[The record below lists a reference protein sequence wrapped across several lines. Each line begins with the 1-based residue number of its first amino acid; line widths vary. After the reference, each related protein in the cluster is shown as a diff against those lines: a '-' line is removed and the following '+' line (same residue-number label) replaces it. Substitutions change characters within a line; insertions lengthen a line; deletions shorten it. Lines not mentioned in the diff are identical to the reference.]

1 MPITKLKQF
10 KRSPAPPKKRVVVQ
24 ARDMEI
30 FKNLADYRFL
40 DARQIELLHPGRGGP
55 RYNQRRLQYLF
66 HHGYIDR
73 PPSQLSYYRTRGHLI
88 YALGRKGADAIY
100 SGEPELRG
108 RIDWQK
114 KNAEVKFPFLD
125 HAMMISDFRAALTLA
140 LKDHP
145 RAKISSWRQGE
156 DLRDRVR
163 LKDGKVAIVPD
174 AFFTLEEGDDLM
186 HFFLEAD
193 RSTMTLDR
201 FLRKLQA
208 YWQWWREGGHEK
220 KFDIKSFRVLTITI
234 SPERK
239 ENLRNISRQAD
250 GRGQGSNL
258 FLFSCEKNYSLE
270 KPEAILL
277 PIWQS
282 SKDESLRHLLE

>member
-1 MPITKLKQF
+1 MPRTILKQF
-10 KRSPAPPKKRVVVQ
+10 KRSSAPPKKRVVVQ

-100 SGEPELRG
+100 AGEPELRG
-108 RIDWQK
+108 RIDWHK

-125 HAMMISDFRAALTLA
+125 HAMMISDFRATLSLA
-140 LKDHP
+140 LKGNQ
-145 RAKISSWRQGE
+145 RAKLASWRQGE

-193 RSTMTLDR
+193 RSTMTLER
-201 FLRKLQA
+201 FLRKISA
-208 YWQWWREGGHEK
+208 YWQWWRERGHEK
-220 KFDIKSFRVLTITI
+220 KFSIKSFRVLTITI
-234 SPERK
+234 SEERK
-239 ENLRNISRQAD
+239 ENLRQISRQAD
-250 GRGQGSNL
+250 SRGQGSNM
-258 FLFSCEKNYSLE
+258 FLFSCEKNYSFE
-270 KPEAILL
+270 KPEAIMR